1 MKMTQ
6 VEYQILCAM
15 MQKHDDQHPRQTPR
29 QRREVMKRNRLAI
42 LSTRKNAAPD
52 YDVRATYQWKPTR
65 PQR

>member
-15 MQKHDDQHPRQTPR
+15 MQKHDDKHPRQTPR

-42 LSTRKNAAPD
+42 LSVRKNAAPD
-52 YDVRATYQWKPTR
+52 YDVGTTYQWKPTR
-65 PQR
+65 SLR